1 MRGAHWGVD
10 KTLVDVR
17 ADGTVTLSLK
27 LRYAMGGAA
36 EGAVAYAFNGFN
48 FIIYT
53 VVFGLPGTLAG
64 AAVFLSIIL
73 DAVSDPLI
81 GYLSDRW
88 TSKWG
93 RRHPF
98 IYFAALPLGAAIFCI
113 YQPPAAL
120 LTTGG
125 ELLGFL
131 GYEATGSQWLLA
143 GWLFLFASLL
153 KFFLTCYHLPH
164 LALGSELSTVYLERT
179 RIFRYNTLF
188 GITGGAGVAWL
199 FYTQVVGDQ
208 PIADIDTRWFAV
220 GLAVFG
226 ATIIFLT
233 AFLTRQRIPH
243 LPQPPADQ
251 APFAVMDFFREAAVV
266 FTNRNYMMLFFGL
279 LFLSPM
285 VGVRDTLNANM
296 YLFYWEMPAASIAI
310 FPLVAVFSAIPAM
323 MLVAYCNKQFEKS
336 GTMRGAA
343 TIAAIAA
350 SLPII
355 LRSLELLPANGSAW
369 IFPIVCASVFFYY
382 GALAML
388 TTTVYSAI
396 GDVAD
401 EQELISGKRQEG
413 VFYAVRTF
421 FAKISSGL
429 GHLLAGIAIEV
440 IGFPAKAVVGE
451 VPAQVIYEL
460 GVFEGIL
467 AVLPVLGALYFYGK
481 YRIDKGQHE
490 AIQVRLAERNNEQL
504 QERHEELGHA

>member
-1 MRGAHWGVD
+1 LA
-10 KTLVDVR
+10 DVR
-17 ADGTVTLSLK
+17 PDGTVTLGLK

-36 EGAVAYAFNGFN
+36 EGAVGYAFNGFN

-88 TSKWG
+88 RSKLG

-120 LTTGG
+120 LATDG

-131 GYEATGSQWLLA
+131 GYEATGGQWLLA
-143 GWLFLFASLL
+143 VWLFVFASLL

-164 LALGSELSTVYLERT
+164 LALGSELSEVYLERT

-188 GITGGAGVAWL
+188 GITGGASVAWL

-208 PIADIDTRWFAV
+208 PIADIDTSWFAS
-220 GLAVFG
+220 GLAAFG
-226 ATIIFLT
+226 TTVIFLT
-233 AFLTRQRIPH
+233 AFLTRQRIPY
-243 LPQPPADQ
+243 LPQPPGDQ
-251 APFAVMDFFREAAVV
+251 APFAFLAFLREASVV
-266 FTNRNYMMLFFGL
+266 FSNRNYMMLFFGL

-296 YLFYWEMPAASIAI
+296 YLYYWEMPSATIAI
-310 FPLVAVFSAIPAM
+310 FPLVAVFSAVPAM
-323 MLVAYCNKQFEKS
+323 MLVAFCNKRFEKS
-336 GTMRGAA
+336 GTMRGAV
-343 TIAAIAA
+343 TIAALAA

-355 LRSLELLPANGSAW
+355 LRSLDVLPANGSAL

-382 GALAML
+382 GSLAML

-401 EQELISGKRQEG
+401 EHELTSGKRQEG
-413 VFYAVRTF
+413 IFYAVRTF
-421 FAKISSGL
+421 FSKISNGV
-429 GHLLAGIAIEV
+429 GHLLAGIAVDV

-451 VPAQVIYEL
+451 VPAQVIHEL

-467 AVLPVLGALYFYGK
+467 SVLPVIGALYFYGK
-481 YRIDKGQHE
+481 YNIDKRQHE
-490 AIQVRLAERNNEQL
+490 AIQQQL
-504 QERHEELGHA
+504 QENRGA

>member
-1 MRGAHWGVD
+1 LAPWGVH
-10 KTLVDVR
+10 KTLADIR
-17 ADGTVTLSLK
+17 ADGTLTLSLK

-64 AAVFLSIIL
+64 TAVFLSIIL

-81 GYLSDRW
+81 GYVSDRW
-88 TSKWG
+88 RSKWG

-120 LTTGG
+120 LASGG

-131 GYEATGSQWLLA
+131 GYEATGNQWLLA
-143 GWLFLFASLL
+143 GWLFVFASLL

-164 LALGSELSTVYLERT
+164 LALGSELSDVYLERT

-188 GITGGAGVAWL
+188 GIGGGATVAWL
-199 FYTQVVGDQ
+199 FYNYVVGEKA
-208 PIADIDTRWFAV
+208 IADIDTSWFAG
-220 GLAVFG
+220 GLAAFG
-226 ATIIFLT
+226 ASIIFLT
-233 AFLTRQRIPH
+233 AFLTRQRIPY
-243 LPQPPADQ
+243 LPQAAANQP
-251 APFAVMDFFREAAVV
+251 PFAVRDFLREASVV
-266 FTNRNYMMLFFGL
+266 FSNRNYMMLFFGL

-296 YLFYWEMPAASIAI
+296 YLYYWEIPAGAISI
-310 FPLVAVFSAIPAM
+310 FPLVAVLSAIPAT
-323 MLVAYCNKQFEKS
+323 MLVAFCNKRFEKS
-336 GTMRGAA
+336 GTMRGVVCVAA
-343 TIAAIAA
+343 LAA

-355 LRSLELLPANGSAW
+355 LRSFDLLPANGSAW
-369 IFPIVCASVFFYY
+369 IFRIVCVSVFFYY
-382 GALAML
+382 GALSIL

-429 GHLLAGIAIEV
+429 GHFLAGIAIDV

-451 VPAQVIYEL
+451 VPAEVIREL
-460 GVFEGIL
+460 GIFEGVL
-467 AVLPVLGALYFYGK
+467 SVLPVIGAVYFYGK
-481 YRIDKGQHE
+481 YKIDKAQHE
-490 AIQVRLAERNNEQL
+490 AIGLRLAEKRSEDASKRL
-504 QERHEELGHA
+504 SA

>member
-1 MRGAHWGVD
+1 M
-10 KTLVDVR
+10 
-17 ADGTVTLSLK
+17 ADAGSDGSVSLGLK
-27 LRYAMGGAA
+27 LRYAMGGSA

-88 TSKWG
+88 RSKWG

-98 IYFAALPLGAAIFCI
+98 IYFAALPLGAAIYCI
-113 YQPPAAL
+113 YQPPEAL
-120 LTTGG
+120 LATSG
-125 ELLGFL
+125 ELLSVL
-131 GYEATGSQWLLA
+131 GYHATGSQWLLA
-143 GWLFLFASLL
+143 GWLFVFASLL

-164 LALGSELSTVYLERT
+164 LALGSELSEDYLERT

-188 GITGGAGVAWL
+188 GIAGGAGVAWI

-208 PIADIDTRWFAV
+208 PIADIDTSWFAS

-226 ATIIFLT
+226 TTIIFLT
-233 AFLTRQRIPH
+233 AFLTRQRIPY

-251 APFAVMDFFREAAVV
+251 SPFAFGAFLREASVV
-266 FTNRNYMMLFFGL
+266 FSNRNYMMLFFGL

-285 VGVRDTLNANM
+285 VGVRDALNANM
-296 YLFYWEMPAASIAI
+296 YLYYWEMPSSTIAI
-310 FPLVAVFSAIPAM
+310 FPLVAVFSAVPAM
-323 MLVAYCNKQFEKS
+323 MLVAYCNQRFEKA
-336 GTMRGAA
+336 GTARRAV
-343 TIAAIAA
+343 IVAAIAA

-355 LRSLELLPANGSAW
+355 LRSLELLPENGSAL
-369 IFPIVCASVFFYY
+369 IFPIVCVSVFFYY
-382 GALAML
+382 GSLAML
-388 TTTVYSAI
+388 ATTVYSAI

-401 EQELISGKRQEG
+401 EHELVSGKRQEG
-413 VFYAVRTF
+413 IFYAVRTF
-421 FAKISSGL
+421 FAKVSNGL
-429 GHLLAGIAIEV
+429 GHLLAGIAVDV

-460 GVFEGIL
+460 GLFVI
-467 AVLPVLGALYFYGK
+467 
-481 YRIDKGQHE
+481 
-490 AIQVRLAERNNEQL
+490 
-504 QERHEELGHA
+504 

>member
-1 MRGAHWGVD
+1 MA
-10 KTLVDVR
+10 DVGS
-17 ADGTVTLSLK
+17 DGSVSLGLK
-27 LRYAMGGAA
+27 LRYAMGGSA

-53 VVFGLPGTLAG
+53 VVFGVPGTLAG

-88 TSKWG
+88 RSKWG

-98 IYFAALPLGAAIFCI
+98 IYFAALPLGAAIYCI
-113 YQPPAAL
+113 YQPPDAL
-120 LTTGG
+120 LATGG

-131 GYEATGSQWLLA
+131 GYEATGSQWLLS

-164 LALGSELSTVYLERT
+164 LALGSELSEDYLERT

-188 GITGGAGVAWL
+188 GIAGGASVAWI

-208 PIADIDTRWFAV
+208 PIADIDTSWFAA
-220 GLAVFG
+220 GLAAFG
-226 ATIIFLT
+226 TTIIFLT
-233 AFLTRQRIPH
+233 AFLTRQRIPY

-251 APFAVMDFFREAAVV
+251 PPFAFVAFLREASVV
-266 FTNRNYMMLFFGL
+266 FSNRNYMMLFFGL

-285 VGVRDTLNANM
+285 VGVRDALNANM
-296 YLFYWEMPAASIAI
+296 YLYYWEMPASTIAI
-310 FPLVAVFSAIPAM
+310 FPLVAVFSAVPAM
-323 MLVAYCNKQFEKS
+323 MLVTYCNQRFEKA
-336 GTMRGAA
+336 GTARRAVMV
-343 TIAAIAA
+343 AAIAA

-355 LRSLELLPANGSAW
+355 LRSVDLLPANGSAL
-369 IFPIVCASVFFYY
+369 IFPIVCVSVFFYY
-382 GALAML
+382 GSLAML

-401 EQELISGKRQEG
+401 EHELVSGKRQEG
-413 VFYAVRTF
+413 IFYAVRTF
-421 FAKISSGL
+421 FAKISNGL
-429 GHLLAGIAIEV
+429 GHLLAGIAVDV

-460 GVFEGIL
+460 GLFEGVL
-467 AVLPVLGALYFYGK
+467 SVLPVIGSLYFYGK
-481 YRIDKGQHE
+481 YNINKEQHE
-490 AIQVRLAERNNEQL
+490 AIQSQL
-504 QERHEELGHA
+504 QAKSQ